1 MALSEWNCTHC
12 KDQVFIFDDEL
23 YSPEEGVEP
32 YPGFA
37 CHCGSEYWNKMP
49 PWVTVVHRTEI
60 FMLVQFDSVHT
71 IHDLDAVLQDE
82 ASEEREVREQN
93 KARREL

>member
-1 MALSEWNCTHC
+1 MSLAEWQCLDCRN
-12 KDQVFIFDDEL
+12 QVFVFDDEL
-23 YSPEEGVEP
+23 YAPEPNVEP
-32 YPGFA
+32 YPGLA
-37 CHCGSEYWNKMP
+37 CDCGCEYWKRMP

-60 FMLVQFDSVHT
+60 FMLTQLDSVHT

-82 ASEEREVREQN
+82 AAEEREVREQN